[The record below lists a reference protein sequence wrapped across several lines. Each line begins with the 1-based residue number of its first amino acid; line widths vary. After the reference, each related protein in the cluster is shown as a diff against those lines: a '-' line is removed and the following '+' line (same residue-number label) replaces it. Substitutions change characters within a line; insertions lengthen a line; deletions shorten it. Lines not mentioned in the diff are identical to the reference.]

1 MEMRSAPRRR
11 RRTLRIGMG
20 AWSRPRVGRL
30 RRAAAIAAVTAFAA
44 GCGSLPFGPWIE
56 VPLDT
61 PHRMSVAQVE
71 AVVSSMLTNN
81 AVKIRKQLRPVRV
94 TRITLVPAGQRYDVR
109 FADGS
114 PSGGS
119 FIEDGPY
126 WAIEAEGTFRTC
138 ASSCSIYGVGVVIID
153 DQSGQEQ
160 GSAAREPTRPSP

>member
-1 MEMRSAPRRR
+1 M
-11 RRTLRIGMG
+11 
-20 AWSRPRVGRL
+20 
-30 RRAAAIAAVTAFAA
+30 AAVTTFVA

-61 PHRMSVAQVE
+61 PHRMSVDQVE

-153 DQSGQEQ
+153 DRSGQEQ